1 MWVNQKKL
9 KSAVMVTEL
18 MESKTLTF
26 FFSNVLLV
34 SGTQGS
40 NLRERGE
47 GTPAPGEVHGAHRVN
62 RFPPEL

>member
-9 KSAVMVTEL
+9 KSTVMVIEL

-26 FFSNVLLV
+26 FFSNVFALLV

-40 NLRERGE
+40 NLR
-47 GTPAPGEVHGAHRVN
+47 
-62 RFPPEL
+62 